1 MPKLSTIVSIA
12 AGTLGVW
19 IGLTI
24 SYAAMEFG
32 LSVARWLIGCLSTT
46 SGLLLLLAFM
56 YVMWKRFYSRKN

>member
-32 LSVARWLIGCLSTT
+32 ISVARWLIGGLSTT

-56 YVMWKRFYSRKN
+56 YVMWKRFSSRKN